1 MQEKEIFEST
11 EESIV
16 IQACEI
22 LKENE
27 IPFVRK
33 DEGSGSYLNKTWG
46 SNSGIK
52 KIFVSD
58 NDYDKAMKLLEV
70 FNEDYEDY
78 EIIEI
83 PEELKDIP
91 EDDKEMEKD
100 INKYKKMKRI
110 LFFGVP
116 FIMFVIALI
125 TLIISSL
132 WEGGNRNGRIF
143 TDDAKI
149 SWNKR
154 RI

>member
-58 NDYDKAMKLLEV
+58 NDYDKAMKLLEI
-70 FNEDYEDY
+70 FNEDYEDYEDY

-132 WEGGNRNGRIF
+132 
-143 TDDAKI
+143 
-149 SWNKR
+149 
-154 RI
+154 

>member
-58 NDYDKAMKLLEV
+58 NIKAVVGTINLDYRSLYDHFECGTFLYDVSCISNIIEDYHLTLEKCHRVTYDDIKKEKLSMKAMGMLL
-70 FNEDYEDY
+70 
-78 EIIEI
+78 
-83 PEELKDIP
+83 KA
-91 EDDKEMEKD
+91 
-100 INKYKKMKRI
+100 
-110 LFFGVP
+110 
-116 FIMFVIALI
+116 IAPLM
-125 TLIISSL
+125 
-132 WEGGNRNGRIF
+132 
-143 TDDAKI
+143 
-149 SWNKR
+149 
-154 RI
+154 

>member
-70 FNEDYEDY
+70 FNEDYE
-78 EIIEI
+78 IIEI

-116 FIMFVIALI
+116 FIMFAIASI

-132 WEGGNRNGRIF
+132 
-143 TDDAKI
+143 
-149 SWNKR
+149 
-154 RI
+154 